1 MNCASNGGHVLL
13 NTYKHRHSETISMFG
28 IFVSM
33 LVLGLFIMSDL
44 CHLFLILF
52 IILILSTHIISLE
65 QAHFVFFA
73 HFLEYTLCF
82 WLITWKKKA
91 NNFETAKV

>member
-44 CHLFLILF
+44 CHLFLIFF

>member
-33 LVLGLFIMSDL
+33 LVLGLFIMSKSMSFIFNL
-44 CHLFLILF
+44 LYNSHIKHSYNLIG
-52 IILILSTHIISLE
+52 TG
-65 QAHFVFFA
+65 
-73 HFLEYTLCF
+73 TLCF
-82 WLITWKKKA
+82 FCTFFRIYSMFLDDNMEK
-91 NNFETAKV
+91 ESE